1 MKRMDVFQKIQKSFA
16 NLSKNQKK
24 VAEYIGR
31 DGAMASFD
39 SVRQLARKAGVSES
53 SVVRLA
59 QALGYEGY
67 PELRRQL
74 QEEFKKRMGGAGR
87 LQRAVSELPARGFV
101 ESLFRKDVES
111 IEETLSKFSYEDFA
125 TAMDLIWRARR
136 IFIIGFRSAF
146 SLAYFLNFRMAR
158 LGFDVHLILMTG
170 GTSLLEQLALI
181 DRRDLLVV
189 IGFERL
195 PEETRIAMNHAIVS
209 KAKVL
214 GISHSSTS
222 EIARKATVCLLARR
236 RDDRTQSV
244 VAHMALLNALAIGV
258 ANRRRSRS
266 LRALERLDRM
276 EEAYRRET

>member
-1 MKRMDVFQKIQKSFA
+1 MDVLQKIQKSFA
-16 NLSKNQKK
+16 SLSKNQKK
-24 VAEYIGR
+24 VADYIGR

-59 QALGYEGY
+59 QALGYAGY

-74 QEEFKKRMGGAGR
+74 QEEFKKKMGGAGR

-111 IEETLSKFSYEDFA
+111 IEQTLSEFSYEDFA
-125 TAMDLIWRARR
+125 GAIDLIWRARR

-158 LGFDVHLILMTG
+158 LGLDVHLILMTG

-181 DRRDLLVV
+181 DRRDLLVAV
-189 IGFERL
+189 GFEGM
-195 PEETRIAMNHAIVS
+195 PVETRMAMSHAIAS
-209 KAKVL
+209 KASVL

-258 ANRRRSRS
+258 ANRKRSRS

-276 EEAYRRET
+276 EETYRRET